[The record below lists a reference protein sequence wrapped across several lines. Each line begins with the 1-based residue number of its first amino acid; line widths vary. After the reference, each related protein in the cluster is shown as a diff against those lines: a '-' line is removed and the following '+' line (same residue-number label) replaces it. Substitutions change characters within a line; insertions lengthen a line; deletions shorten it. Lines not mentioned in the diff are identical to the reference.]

1 MILSCVIA
9 SSSLLITSSIK
20 IKHVNKYTLSIKIWC
35 KQKKLNSRWFKYVH
49 IRKWGINGVGKNVHL
64 HNPFKTIPCI
74 TQVV

>member
-35 KQKKLNSRWFKYVH
+35 KQKKLNQGGLNMCTLENEVLMGWEKMSIY
-49 IRKWGINGVGKNVHL
+49 I
-64 HNPFKTIPCI
+64 IPSK
-74 TQVV
+74 QYLV